1 MPRPILP
8 HLPLVT
14 RLPRAVAAAGVTVA
28 LTAALAGCG
37 SPDIT
42 RPRLEGSISPVF
54 AHLYVQQQ
62 ALLGHPG
69 LTPAAVAAAATC
81 HRGSPTT
88 PGTAG
93 PAVADQG
100 AGSDWACTV
109 TWTDT
114 TGTAQNGKYDVQ
126 ARSNGCYMASGPAKL
141 VGPLTIA
148 TATGTNVIN
157 PVFEFDGCFNT
168 T

>member
-14 RLPRAVAAAGVTVA
+14 RLPRAVAAASVTVA

-54 AHLYVQQQ
+54 ANLYVQQQ

-69 LTPAAVAAAATC
+69 LTAAAVAATATC
-81 HRGSPTT
+81 HRGNPT
-88 PGTAG
+88 G
-93 PAVADQG
+93 PDNGGPTVADQG
-100 AGSDWACTV
+100 AGSDWSCMVA
-109 TWTDT
+109 WTDT
-114 TGTAQNGKYDVQ
+114 TGKAQNGKYDVQ